1 MPASPPVWP
10 HSEEFVLRRTQKIA
24 LKDDSETNEAL
35 RPELP
40 RTAALKADPEVLD
53 KVLAEVTWTPPPTR
67 TERRNLDAWRNEAL
81 QTVVTH
87 DRRKGDR
94 RQPAPPPPRLGW
106 RWKIPPSRLALLAV
120 ALVAGGLAAYLTTQT
135 NQPVAQPV
143 TEMVTQVVQE
153 ARVQVLAAR
162 TSIGLGQRLTPESVE
177 WVDWP
182 EGAVRPEYIT
192 TTAKPDAI
200 TEMNGAVARFEF
212 FPGEPIRADKLAL
225 GADGYLSAVLDSG
238 TRGVS
243 VTVSASSASGGF
255 IVPNDRVDV
264 VLTRSPGGEGGQQVS
279 DTILRNVRVLA
290 INTRLGETG
299 TTGAA
304 ADPENPRAEIF
315 ANEAI
320 ATLQLDPGQSEVIIN
335 AATLG
340 RLTLVLRPFVDTA
353 ETASAETRSAN
364 QAIRISSPFWAK

>member
-1 MPASPPVWP
+1 M
-10 HSEEFVLRRTQKIA
+10 LRRTEKIA
-24 LKDDSETNEAL
+24 FKDDSETTESL

-40 RTAALKADPEVLD
+40 RTAALKADPQVLD
-53 KVLAEVTWTPPPTR
+53 KVLAEVTWTPPPTQ
-67 TERRNLDAWRNEAL
+67 TERRNLDAWRSEAL

-94 RQPAPPPPRLGW
+94 RQAAPPPPSLGW
-106 RWKIPPSRLALLAV
+106 RWKVPPSRIALLAV
-120 ALVAGGLAAYLTTQT
+120 ALIAGGLAAYLTTQT

-143 TEMVTQVVQE
+143 TETVTQVVPE
-153 ARVQVLAAR
+153 ARVQVLAAKAG
-162 TSIGLGQRLTPESVE
+162 IGLGQRLTPESVE

-192 TTAKPDAI
+192 TSARPDAI

-243 VTVSASSASGGF
+243 VTVSAASASGGF

-264 VLTRSPGGEGGQQVS
+264 VLTRAGSEGGTQVS

-304 ADPENPRAEIF
+304 ADPDDPRAEIF
-315 ANEAI
+315 ANDAI
-320 ATLQLDPGQSEVIIN
+320 ATLQLDSGQSEVIIN
-335 AATLG
+335 ATTLG
-340 RLTLVLRPFVDTA
+340 RLTLVLRPFVD
-353 ETASAETRSAN
+353 SAETVSAEQRSAN